1 MLAHE
6 RQQLILQLLQENGS
20 IRISE
25 ITQRFDVSNETARR
39 DLDYL
44 HKRGLARRVHGGANL
59 IASDPENQVG
69 LTAEYTPEVSVQ
81 EVLARAAAQ
90 YVVESDIIFIGHG
103 ETMYQLSRALRGRK
117 NLTVLTNSLR
127 VINELADS
135 PVTLYSLGGLVDRD
149 EQNMDGTIPIS
160 VIQKFYATKAFI
172 SCGGISGSG
181 NVSDY
186 NNDGT
191 LLNLMLQ
198 LSDRRYLVADSSK
211 FGRHAF
217 CHVCTLK
224 DFDVVVS
231 DSGLPDEFKGL
242 LEKSGTELHIVEN

>member
-6 RQQLILQLLQENGS
+6 RQQLIMQLLQETGS

-44 HKRGLARRVHGGANL
+44 HKRGLVRRVHGGADL
-59 IASDPENQVG
+59 IVTNSENAVNVPDEDNSAIST
-69 LTAEYTPEVSVQ
+69 LEA
-81 EVLARAAAQ
+81 LANAAAQ
-90 YVVESDIIFIGHG
+90 HVVESDIIFIGHG
-103 ETMYQLSRALRGRK
+103 ETMYQLAKVLRSKK

-149 EQNMDGTIPIS
+149 EQNMGGSIPIS

-172 SCGGISGSG
+172 SCGGISANG

-191 LLNLMLQ
+191 LLNMMLQ
-198 LSDRRYLVADSSK
+198 LADQRYLVADSSK

-217 CHVCTLK
+217 CHVCNLN
-224 DFDVVVS
+224 DFDSVIS
-231 DSGLPDEFKGL
+231 DSALPDSFKNL
-242 LEKSGTELHIVEN
+242 LENCGTNLHIADN